1 MSDFLKR
8 EPIPTWRVVFW
19 TLVATLGVFWFGS
32 DHSWRMAFF
41 AAIFTTVVMG
51 GFFFMINWLA
61 GDRGKAWSR
70 KHSRVLLTAYSI
82 AMSASI
88 ILKLID
94 IYSHKR

>member
-1 MSDFLKR
+1 
-8 EPIPTWRVVFW
+8 
-19 TLVATLGVFWFGS
+19 
-32 DHSWRMAFF
+32 MAFF

-61 GDRGKAWSR
+61 GDRGKVWSH
-70 KHSRVLLTAYSI
+70 KHSQVLLTAYGI

-94 IYSHKR
+94 SPMLPVLMLKNKNLKLSIWACRTASAVCHDLFPT